1 MGPQSA
7 DETAREFQRA
17 VQEIAEDN
25 SLGALAR
32 LERAL
37 RSGDNLRWHSYLGY
51 CIARERGQVRKG
63 IDLCLSSLELE
74 PDNPEHYLNLGK
86 VHLISGNKDEALR
99 VFREG
104 MTRTGSATLADLL
117 ERLGTRKPPVIS
129 FLSRDNLINRF
140 LGLLLV
146 RLGLR

>member
-7 DETAREFQRA
+7 DEAAREFQRA

-37 RSGDNLRWHSYLGY
+37 RSGDDRRWHSYLGY

-104 MTRTGSATLADLL
+104 MSRTGSATLADLL